1 MISLG
6 GSLGGGENMINAGV
20 TFKLGQ
26 HNHVSTTRVAMAKEI
41 KALKA
46 LVNQQYGEM
55 QQMKQMVNQLAGKT
69 ALSVDTSALFPDIP
83 QNHWAYEYVTKLA
96 HTGIVKGYPDGEFK
110 GDRMMTRYEFATML
124 YRAIMGGAASNPDL
138 NKDGT
143 LDKLTKEFEPELKYI
158 RIDVIQKDRD
168 GVPTIERVRTTEA
181 ARYHRAGK

>member
-1 MISLG
+1 
-6 GSLGGGENMINAGV
+6 
-20 TFKLGQ
+20 
-26 HNHVSTTRVAMAKEI
+26 
-41 KALKA
+41 
-46 LVNQQYGEM
+46 
-55 QQMKQMVNQLAGKT
+55 
-69 ALSVDTSALFPDIP
+69 
-83 QNHWAYEYVTKLA
+83 
-96 HTGIVKGYPDGEFK
+96 
-110 GDRMMTRYEFATML
+110 MMTRYEFATML